1 MSPKAVACEEKTRL
15 LRVYEFAVF
24 DYNRALTFL
33 HRHSGI
39 SLKQDYDELQASGEK
54 ARQLAEQARA
64 ALAAHTIEHEC

>member
-1 MSPKAVACEEKTRL
+1 MSPAAVGCEEKTRL

-24 DYNRALTFL
+24 DYNRALTLL
-33 HRHSGI
+33 HRHPAI
-39 SLKQDYDELQASGEK
+39 SFKQEYDQLQGSAEK

>member
-1 MSPKAVACEEKTRL
+1 MSPAAIACEEKTRL

-39 SLKQDYDELQASGEK
+39 SIKREYEELQAAAEK